1 VFRFALREPSS
12 YTILVVDDEVDN
24 QTYLRRVLATQ
35 GFTGVET
42 SFDAEEMLEK
52 VEQIDVDLIVLDLH
66 LAGRDGFSVL
76 EELRRRKNGDFVP
89 VIVVTSDPDPRVR
102 QRSLALGA
110 CDFVARPFERDELL
124 LRLRNLLE
132 QRDIHVQIARANRVL
147 EEQVQL
153 TSSELHQAHAD
164 MLVRLAR
171 AAEYRD
177 DQTGTHT
184 WRVGYAS
191 RLIAQELR
199 AEPRFADLIGLAAR
213 LHDVGKIG
221 IPDSVLLK
229 PGRLDAAEFEL
240 MKAHSTIG
248 ANLLA
253 GSTSPLMQLAES
265 VALNHHER
273 WNGNGYP
280 NGLAFDDIPIE
291 GRIVAVADVFDAL
304 THSRTYKECW
314 SEAEAIAE
322 IRAQKGKQFDP
333 AAVDAFDGIYR
344 NGGVSDIRV
353 SASEDDEVARA
364 ALAAA
369 LGRPAPHR

>member
-1 VFRFALREPSS
+1 MREPSA
-12 YTILVVDDEVDN
+12 YTILVVNDEVDN
-24 QTYLRRVLATQ
+24 QTYIRRVLATQ
-35 GFTGVET
+35 GFTGVQT
-42 SFDAEEMLEK
+42 SFDAEELLEQ
-52 VEQIDVDLIVLDLH
+52 VEQVEADLIVLDLH

-76 EELRRRKNGDFVP
+76 EELSRRKNDEFVP
-89 VIVVTSDPDPRVR
+89 VIVVTSDPDPRMR

-110 CDFVARPFERDELL
+110 CDFVTRPFERDELL

-132 QRDIHVQIARANRVL
+132 QRDTHVQIARAKRIL

-153 TSSELHQAHAD
+153 TVSELHQAHAD

-191 RLIAQELR
+191 RLIAQELGT
-199 AEPRFADLIGLAAR
+199 ESRFVDLIGLAAR

-229 PGRLDAAEFEL
+229 PGRLDAHEFEL
-240 MKAHSTIG
+240 MKAHATIG

-265 VALNHHER
+265 VALNHHE
-273 WNGNGYP
+273 WWDGGGYP
-280 NGLAFDDIPIE
+280 NGRAADDIPIE

-304 THSRTYKECW
+304 THSRTYKERW
-314 SEAEAIAE
+314 AEADAIAE

-333 AAVDAFDGIYR
+333 DAVDAFDRIYR
-344 NGGVSDIRV
+344 NGGVSDIPV
-353 SASEDDEVARA
+353 AEPDNDEVARA

-369 LGRPAPHR
+369 LGRPPPPR